1 MRTCVAYE
9 TELLFSIW
17 CLIGFLFEE
26 LISDY
31 RWIVFNIDPV
41 HQ

>member
-1 MRTCVAYE
+1 MRTSVAYE
-9 TELLFSIW
+9 IGLLFSVW
-17 CLIGFLFEE
+17 CLIWFLLAE

-31 RWIVFNIDPV
+31 HWIVFNIDPV